1 MSELITADLVSL
13 DVAVGSTPEQVIR
26 SLAARISR
34 AGRATNPDGLF
45 ADAWAREQKTATGV
59 PGGIAIPHC
68 RSEAVLAPTFAMA
81 RLPEGVNFGAKDGPA
96 DLIFFIAGDGPQHE
110 NIKSLI
116 YEMGLQDKVFMLGIR
131 DDIPDILKSIDLF
144 VLPTLQEALG
154 TSFIEAMAMGKPV
167 IGCDVGGVNEV
178 IKDGVNGYLIK
189 PGDPSDLAEA
199 VIKIFSDYDKLIEM
213 GNNGRKIV
221 LEKFTTSRMC
231 SDMFRLYSSLLKGR
245 R

>member
-1 MSELITADLVSL
+1 MINEGIPEERVE
-13 DVAVGSTPEQVIR
+13 AVPTGVDIGIFSPEN
-26 SLAARISR
+26 
-34 AGRATNPDGLF
+34 ATNRL
-45 ADAWAREQKTATGV
+45 RQKFEIGKETRIVGTVSILRRKKGHH
-59 PGGIAIPHC
+59 ILL
-68 RSEAVLAPTFAMA
+68 EAVPMILEKMP
-81 RLPEGVNFGAKDGPA
+81 